1 MPSHLFAEDR
11 TASSPAFISSSPSQ
25 ETQALSLTGKRAVIA
40 EDEGITQLQL
50 ARILRSQGIQVVG
63 TASNGKEAVEFVLHA
78 HPDFV
83 LMDIHM
89 PVMDGLEATQR
100 ILAEYPVC
108 IVMLTAFSDE
118 VYRQR
123 AEALGTCGYIL
134 KPITV
139 ETLMPELKA
148 AYHKF
153 HQSTA

>member
-1 MPSHLFAEDR
+1 MDQTTIKISLFEDNKSLR
-11 TASSPAFISSSPSQ
+11 HGLAQLIESTPGFELYGAYPDCSNLIKD
-25 ETQALSLTGKRAVIA
+25 LSAAT
-40 EDEGITQLQL
+40 
-50 ARILRSQGIQVVG
+50 
-63 TASNGKEAVEFVLHA
+63 
-78 HPDFV
+78 PDVV